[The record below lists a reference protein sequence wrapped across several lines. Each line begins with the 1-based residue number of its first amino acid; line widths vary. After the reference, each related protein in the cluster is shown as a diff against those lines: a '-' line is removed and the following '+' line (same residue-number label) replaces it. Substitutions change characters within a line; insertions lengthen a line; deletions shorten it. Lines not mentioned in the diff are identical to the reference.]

1 MNCSAIRGALR
12 PWPPH
17 ARSFFPSPYTQAVL
31 LPRLPAATC
40 ELPVQPT
47 NVHSGTTCLLHEHH
61 DASEDKMAHVPP
73 APAPLH
79 QHTAK
84 PQSGT
89 SQRSPPPQPTLAL
102 AGTTRTATTPRIACS
117 PHLQQHSGTHCKRPI
132 HLCRGARCH
141 MQLVLGTLV
150 WTGGYHQS
158 SPLRYVSSM
167 QDLNRNFHGCKTGV
181 MVI

>member
-1 MNCSAIRGALR
+1 MPVHFFHLPTPKPCSYHGSQ
-12 PWPPH
+12 PPP
-17 ARSFFPSPYTQAVL
+17 ANRQFSP
-31 LPRLPAATC
+31 PASTA
-40 ELPVQPT
+40 
-47 NVHSGTTCLLHEHH
+47 
-61 DASEDKMAHVPP
+61 VPP
-73 APAPLH
+73 AHCMNTTTHPKTRLRMFLLH

-102 AGTTRTATTPRIACS
+102 AGTTRTATSPRIACS
-117 PHLQQHSGTHCKRPI
+117 PHLQQHSGTHCKRSI

-167 QDLNRNFHGCKTGV
+167 QDLYRNFHGCKTGV